1 MTYTELQNKLN
12 LNLLA
17 LMEKCDNG
25 EVGLWEVIN
34 YRDYMTKILNDYRK
48 QHEKED

>member
-17 LMEKCDNG
+17 LMEKCDNW
-25 EVGLWEVIN
+25 ECSIWEVIN
-34 YRDYMTKILNDYRK
+34 YRDYMNKILNDYRK

>member
-17 LMEKCDNG
+17 LMEKCDNW

-34 YRDYMTKILNDYRK
+34 YRDYMTKLLNQFK
-48 QHEKED
+48 QQHEKED